1 MSSTATEKGLVE
13 EAHPKDTDV
22 AIFELAC
29 SPLFKPA
36 LHTSSVAE
44 RTKLTYQRAKAIS
57 NAYGKAF
64 ESWLLH

>member
-36 LHTSSVAE
+36 MHTLSVAE
-44 RTKLTYQRAKAIS
+44 CTRLTYQRAKAIS
-57 NAYGKAF
+57 NVYSKTS
-64 ESWLLH
+64 ES